1 MLGRFFA
8 PDLTPVLEQGDL
20 VLRAGTRADY
30 AQWRRVRLK
39 SMAFLKPFEPSW
51 SEVDLS
57 RSVYRQRLRRTRR
70 EAVDGTDFSFLIFRQ
85 QPAQKNELMGGV
97 TLSNVRRRAAQQG
110 QIGYWMAVDHA
121 GKGYMTQAVGRVSRF
136 AFDQLGL
143 NRLQASC
150 LPDNTPSRRVL
161 EKNGFIEEGYA
172 EKYLQINGAWRDHV
186 LYGVTQ
192 ERFNAQSER
201 FRAHLPQ

>member
-1 MLGRFFA
+1 MLGGFFA
-8 PDLTPVLEQGDL
+8 PDLTPILEQGDL
-20 VLRAGTRADY
+20 VLRAGIRADY
-30 AQWRRVRLK
+30 SQWRRTRLK
-39 SMAFLKPFEPSW
+39 SMAFLTPFEPSW
-51 SEVDLS
+51 SEIDLS
-57 RSVYRQRLRRTRR
+57 RNVYRQRLRRTRQ
-70 EAVDGTDFSFLIFRQ
+70 EAMDGTDFSFLIFCQRPRQ
-85 QPAQKNELMGGV
+85 KDELVGGI

-121 GKGYMTQAVGRVSRF
+121 GKGYMTQAVGRVSRY

-186 LYGVTQ
+186 LYGVT
-192 ERFNAQSER
+192 RDR
-201 FRAHLPQ
+201 FRAQPPR